1 MSESVPPDRL
11 DARGVAG
18 AVACCA
24 VWGGNAVAVKY
35 AISESHLPPAGCA
48 GLRFA
53 ISLPIVALV
62 CYRIGRSV
70 RVPRSL
76 WWLLLIHGLFAA
88 VQIGTFNWGTS
99 HSEAGRSSVFINVHP
114 LVVAPLGWLLLG
126 EHLGAMGTAGLVSA
140 AIGVV
145 VLLSRPLLLGGGL
158 TGDLVV
164 LGSGLLFGVQTI
176 VQKLTFPKIAPTT
189 LLLWQSVIAL
199 PLTLGYSLIF
209 EGADSYHFTTEALWG
224 LAYQGLAVSG
234 FCFSVW
240 MILLKKYPAG
250 QLATLAFLTPLFG
263 VGLGTW
269 LRGEPFTWT
278 LGLGGALVGLG
289 IYLVAGRPKKNG

>member
-1 MSESVPPDRL
+1 MSEPVALDRL
-11 DARGVAG
+11 DSRGVAG

-62 CYRIGRSV
+62 CYKVGRSV
-70 RVPRSL
+70 KVPRSL
-76 WWLLLIHGLFAA
+76 WWLILVHGLFAA

-126 EHLGAMGTAGLVSA
+126 EHLGARGTAGLFSA

-158 TGDLVV
+158 VGDLVV
-164 LGSGLLFGVQTI
+164 LGSGLFFGIQTI
-176 VQKLTFPKIAPTT
+176 AQKLTFPKIAPTT

-199 PLTLGYSLIF
+199 PLTLAYSLIF
-209 EGADSYHFTTEALWG
+209 EGADSYHFTREALWG

-234 FCFSVW
+234 FCFSLW
-240 MILLKKYPAG
+240 MVLLRRYPAG

-269 LRGEPFTWT
+269 LRAEPFTWT
-278 LGLGGALVGLG
+278 LGVGGALVGLG
-289 IYLVAGRPKKNG
+289 IYLVAGRK